1 MMNSDLTFVF
11 CHTTAVPESRQNDW
25 RVFDGLEK

>member
-1 MMNSDLTFVF
+1 MVQTAFVF
-11 CHTTAVPESRQNDW
+11 CHATAVPESRQDDW